1 MNSETS
7 SSAPIAAVVDLT
19 RPPLETLTYSVTETA
34 RVLGVSLP
42 TVYRLIARRLLKPLP
57 SLRHKRV
64 SKRQVLAYSLA
75 PSLTVGVPSG
85 QRPHGRTS

>member
-7 SSAPIAAVVDLT
+7 FPALTAAVVASTPL
-19 RPPLETLTYSVTETA
+19 PLETLTYSVTETA

-57 SLRHKRV
+57 GLRHKRV
-64 SKRQVLAYSLA
+64 SKRQVLAYIN
-75 PSLTVGVPSG
+75 SG
-85 QRPHGRTS
+85 QLLPA

>member
-34 RVLGVSLP
+34 RALGVSLP

-57 SLRHKRV
+57 GLRHKRV
-64 SKRQVLAYSLA
+64 SKRQVLAYIN
-75 PSLTVGVPSG
+75 SG
-85 QRPHGRTS
+85 QLLPA

>member
-19 RPPLETLTYSVTETA
+19 RLPLETLTYSVSETA

-57 SLRHKRV
+57 GLRHKRV
-64 SKRQVLAYSLA
+64 SKRQVLAYIN
-75 PSLTVGVPSG
+75 SG
-85 QRPHGRTS
+85 QLVPA

>member
-57 SLRHKRV
+57 GLRHKRV
-64 SKRQVLAYSLA
+64 SKRQVLAYIN
-75 PSLTVGVPSG
+75 SG
-85 QRPHGRTS
+85 QLLPV

>member
-19 RPPLETLTYSVTETA
+19 RPPLETLTYSVSETA

-57 SLRHKRV
+57 GLRHKRV
-64 SKRQVLAYSLA
+64 SKRQVLAYIN
-75 PSLTVGVPSG
+75 SG
-85 QRPHGRTS
+85 QLLPA

>member
-7 SSAPIAAVVDLT
+7 SSALIAAEVVQPT
-19 RPPLETLTYSVTETA
+19 PSLETLTYSVTETA

-57 SLRHKRV
+57 GLRHKRV
-64 SKRQVLAYSLA
+64 SKRQVLAY
-75 PSLTVGVPSG
+75 VNSG
-85 QRPHGRTS
+85 QSLSV